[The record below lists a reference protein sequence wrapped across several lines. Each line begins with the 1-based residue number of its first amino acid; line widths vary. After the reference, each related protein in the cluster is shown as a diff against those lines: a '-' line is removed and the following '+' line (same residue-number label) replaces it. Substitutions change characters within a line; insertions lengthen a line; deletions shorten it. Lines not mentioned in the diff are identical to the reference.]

1 LELTRAGTRCGT
13 PLYMSPEQAAGD
25 TEAIDARSD
34 VYSMG
39 AMLYEI
45 LTHENLVWGN
55 DRDDVLKKIRDQEPP
70 PPRKRTPNR
79 RIPGALDS
87 ICMRAIQKNPADR
100 YPSLLAF
107 VDDLKAWQ
115 QHEPVAAHRYSLWER
130 FVNWEQRNV
139 LLSVCLGSLFLGIL
153 LTRVLHIL
161 MK

>member
-1 LELTRAGTRCGT
+1 
-13 PLYMSPEQAAGD
+13 MSPEQAAGD